1 MSKSAT
7 GGRAQTSGSAPLW
20 CIDKFDDTRKRSARM
35 KTFHDEAEF
44 LRESSSSTNIKT
56 TLLKALKVLK
66 LFNIAHY
73 VCGGFAVQEHGYPR
87 FTVDVD
93 IIVPDVRFTREKL
106 AMNAFKRNPGPRMTV
121 TDRETKVEIDLR
133 PGGGKVGPGP
143 VSFPMPTKVSE
154 KPQILTLHDLISL
167 KLSSYMGSPIDRA
180 QDYADAIKLI
190 QVNRPSSELGVD
202 AKVRELYRTLWDQ
215 IHAKKP

>member
-106 AMNAFKRNPGPRMTV
+106 AMNGFKRNPGSRMTV
-121 TDRETKVEIDLR
+121 TDRETKVEIDLL